1 MSITIP
7 SYPNPCLAADDANNA
22 IYLVGVSPAIQGR
35 LEVNYVSMI
44 DVNAPISSPVG
55 TQVNTNQWSSGA
67 PKACFI
73 HPATTYANRPLSV
86 TQFGNNVSYSTLITP
101 SGTILGGSK
110 FINSSFVS
118 PKLFALTGS
127 VAPFDWLV
135 TLTTDA
141 VSPWAA
147 VRLNFS
153 NPDNDLQD
161 PGLTNYPTSTPLIA
175 VGTYSTVPGPPSKG
189 YAVVFDK
196 LGQGQIFA
204 STGSVTA
211 TIANDVNVM
220 VLSAPTNVQMN
231 SIKLTDEAV
240 PVTMTTTGY
249 ILDKAPDN
257 STVIY
262 AITPETSSSLQR
274 VDTKGGSPPFSKS
287 YAATA
292 LNKQIVTYTP
302 SVSGNPTI
310 NSFDTTTQTWS
321 GPGLMNNNIT
331 TAEPSGV
338 PIGAIIGGAVGGLLV
353 IALAI
358 IFCVRHRRKSQLQQQ
373 KPTAPA
379 ITESLESGRYEGPRT
394 ANVAG
399 GGGDFGVQKDQLQE
413 MSQMQQIYYYQPQTY
428 EQVQGHYPPSP
439 ATFFI
444 PPPPP
449 VNPNAVKS
457 FEVYRPTSIDEAP
470 SESNSTPYGSL
481 YISPSPNAYR
491 VSTVSAQTTPVVSAA
506 EVAAVATTGSPE
518 HSYAKSRVSSYGGS
532 SNGTPLSPQL
542 YAEDEKGHARSPH
555 TFASLS
561 PSANNS

>member
-44 DVNAPISSPVG
+44 DVNAPMSSPVG
-55 TQVNTNQWSSGA
+55 SQVNTNQWSSGA

-86 TQFGNNVSYSTLITP
+86 TQFGNNVSYGTLITP

-161 PGLTNYPTSTPLIA
+161 AGLTNYPTSTPLIV

-220 VLSAPTNVQMN
+220 ALSAPTNVQMN

-338 PIGAIIGGAVGGLLV
+338 PIGAIIGGAVGLVV

-358 IFCVRHRRKSQLQQQ
+358 YFCVRHRRKSQLQQQ
-373 KPTAPA
+373 KPTPPA

-399 GGGDFGVQKDQLQE
+399 GGGDFGVQKDQQQE
-413 MSQMQQIYYYQPQTY
+413 MSQMQQIHYYQPQT
-428 EQVQGHYPPSP
+428 SP
-439 ATFFI
+439 TRQPKCI
-444 PPPPP
+444 
-449 VNPNAVKS
+449 
-457 FEVYRPTSIDEAP
+457 YRPTSIDEAP
-470 SESNSTPYGSL
+470 SESNSTPYASL

-506 EVAAVATTGSPE
+506 EVAAVATTSSPE
-518 HSYAKSRVSSYGGS
+518 YSHAKSRGSSYGGS

-542 YAEDEKGHARSPH
+542 YAEDEKGHARSPQ